1 MNSTQLAY
9 EVYASIWA
17 TFIVAAPFMI
27 TAIVVGFV
35 LGLIQAV
42 TQIQD
47 QTIPQLV
54 KILLLSLMLITMGGW
69 LATPLVDQSRRIFTM
84 FPVWVR

>member
-1 MNSTQLAY
+1 MNANQLSY
-9 EVYASIWA
+9 EVYSSIWA
-17 TFIVAAPFMI
+17 MFVVTAPFLAA
-27 TAIVVGFV
+27 AIVLGFV

-47 QTIPQLV
+47 QTLPQLL
-54 KILLLSLMLITMGGW
+54 KIIVLTLMLVVMGSW
-69 LATPLVDQSRRIFTM
+69 LSTPVLDQARRIFTN

>member
-1 MNSTQLAY
+1 MNATQLAY
-9 EVYASIWA
+9 QLYSSIWA
-17 TFIVAAPFMI
+17 TFVVVAPFLIVAIIM
-27 TAIVVGFV
+27 GFV

-47 QTIPQLV
+47 QTLPQLL
-54 KILLLSLMLITMGGW
+54 KILVLSIMVLTMGAW
-69 LATPLVDQSRRIFTM
+69 LSTPLVDQSRNIFRN

>member
-1 MNSTQLAY
+1 MSSTHLAY
-9 EVYASIWA
+9 EVYSSIWA
-17 TFIVAAPFMI
+17 AFVVTAPFLI
-27 TAIVVGFV
+27 AAIVIGFV

-47 QTIPQLV
+47 QTLPQLV
-54 KILLLSLMLITMGGW
+54 KILVLSLMLVVTGGW
-69 LATPLVDQSRRIFTM
+69 LSSPLVDHSRRLFTN

>member
-27 TAIVVGFV
+27 VAIVIGFV

-54 KILLLSLMLITMGGW
+54 KILLLCLMLISMGGW